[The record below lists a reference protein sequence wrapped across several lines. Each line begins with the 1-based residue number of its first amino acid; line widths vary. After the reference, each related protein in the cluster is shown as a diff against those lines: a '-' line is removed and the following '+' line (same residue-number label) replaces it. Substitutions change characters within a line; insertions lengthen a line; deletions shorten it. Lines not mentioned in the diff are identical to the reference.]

1 MTVEKITISI
11 PKETLAQARGAI
23 RHGKARSLSA
33 YFASAVQQK
42 VKDDDLVA
50 MLDDMLKATGGPLTP
65 AENREAE
72 RVLGITARPRRKR

>member
-1 MTVEKITISI
+1 MTIEKVTVSI

-23 RHGKARSLSA
+23 RRGRARSLSA

-50 MLDDMLKATGGPLTP
+50 MLDEMLESTGGPLTP
-65 AENREAE
+65 AEDREAE
-72 RVLGITARPRRKR
+72 RVLGLAAPRRRKQ